1 MYCGQTAGWI
11 KMPLGTG
18 GKFRPRPHWV
28 TWRPSSPSPK
38 RGNSRPQFSAHV
50 CCGQTA
56 EWIKMSLGREVDLG
70 PGNTVLDGDP
80 APPHKRGVQ
89 HPQFWSMYC
98 GQTAGW
104 IRMQLG
110 TEVDLRPGPMVLD
123 GAELPPPRKV
133 HSSLPLFG
141 LCLWLSNCRPS
152 QLLLSSC
159 TNRVVNTWNSF
170 PNGVMSANAT
180 NTFTTRLDKFWHNQD
195 VTYNFGAQLQGTGS
209 RSEFLSEE

>member
-1 MYCGQTAGWI
+1 MDQDAAWNGD
-11 KMPLGTG
+11 K
-18 GKFRPRPHWV
+18 PRPWPYRV
-28 TWRPSSPSPK
+28 RLKSSSPKGHS
-38 RGNSRPQFSAHV
+38 PQFSAHL
-50 CCGQTA
+50 C
-56 EWIKMSLGREVDLG
+56 
-70 PGNTVLDGDP
+70 
-80 APPHKRGVQ
+80 
-89 HPQFWSMYC
+89 C

-110 TEVDLRPGPMVLD
+110 TEVDLGKGHIVLD
-123 GAELPPPRKV
+123 GAELPPARKV

-159 TNRVVNTWNSF
+159 TNRVVNTWNSL

-195 VTYNFGAQLQGTGS
+195 VTYNFRAQLQGTGS
-209 RSEFLSEE
+209 RSEFSSEE